1 MVIAEVQW
9 ELVYLFGI
17 SGGARK
23 QERLAFIRIAQD
35 KRISAAEMY
44 AIFSHLRAFLKYTAL
59 SRVHK
64 NVTLMARS

>member
-1 MVIAEVQW
+1 VGQGNENGWPLYV
-9 ELVYLFGI
+9 
-17 SGGARK
+17 
-23 QERLAFIRIAQD
+23 QD
-35 KRISAAEMY
+35 KDKNRCFLGLAVRLAEMY